1 MHNGDRKEFLS
12 PCLKRI
18 LRGRKRNAFV
28 NSGQVISAPNS
39 LKGGVDLNTVG
50 SLFYLTNIVCHR
62 YSCLPRVGLHFYV
75 ISEPTGSD
83 YLSDKTLLPSI
94 KFRVVPQR
102 EIRGIV
108 VNWGTTVQGGRLR
121 VRSPMGLLWFF
132 ISLIIPA
139 SLWPWG

>member
-28 NSGQVISAPNS
+28 NSGQVISVPNS
-39 LKGGVDLNTVG
+39 LKGGVDQNTVG
-50 SLFYLTNIVCHR
+50 SLFYLTNIVCRR
-62 YSCLPRVGLHFYV
+62 YSILPRVRLHFYM

-83 YLSDKTLLPSI
+83 YLLDKALLSSI
-94 KFRVVPQR
+94 KFWVIPQR

-108 VNWGTTVQGGRLR
+108 VDSGTIVQGGSSR
-121 VRSPMGLLWFF
+121 VRSPMG
-132 ISLIIPA
+132 
-139 SLWPWG
+139 

>member
-28 NSGQVISAPNS
+28 NSGQVISVPDS
-39 LKGGVDLNTVG
+39 LKGGVDLTAVG

-62 YSCLPRVGLHFYV
+62 YSSLPPVRLKFY

-83 YLSDKTLLPSI
+83 YLSDNALLPSI
-94 KFRVVPQR
+94 KFWVVPQR
-102 EIRGIV
+102 EIRGI
-108 VNWGTTVQGGRLR
+108 
-121 VRSPMGLLWFF
+121 
-132 ISLIIPA
+132 A
-139 SLWPWG
+139 AD